1 MVTEAEYLVCTVEGT
16 VGRWSIGSSEARVL
30 R

>member
-1 MVTEAEYLVCTVEGT
+1 MVTEAECVICTVEGT
-16 VGRWSIGSSEARVL
+16 VGRWSTESSGELAL